1 MVQRGSGADPRRR
14 AELRRMGEIMRRTTA
29 SDTFYSALEEVGAD
43 EKALAELKADPRAYL
58 QEKVRVIPNEASV
71 EFIEGPP
78 WGIRLSLAG
87 EGGVRYTFE
96 AHKADS
102 ENDPKDR
109 AQLSLLGRQVHEIIM
124 SDAFLGAVDEAEAD
138 QSVWAALKADPKAH
152 LQGKGISIPEDVF
165 VEATER
171 SPHCYWWCWTWWCF
185 RICIIICC

>member
-14 AELRRMGEIMRRTTA
+14 GELRRMGEIMRRTTA
-29 SDTFYSALEEVGAD
+29 GDTFYSALEKVATD
-43 EKALAELKADPRAYL
+43 EMALAELKANPRAYL
-58 QEKVRVIPNEASV
+58 QEKARVIPAEASV

-96 AHKADS
+96 AHKTGS
-102 ENDPKDR
+102 ETDPIDR
-109 AQLSLLGRQVHEIIM
+109 AQATDSERQVHESVM
-124 SDAFLGAVDEAEAD
+124 SDAFLDAVDEAESD
-138 QSVWAALKADPKAH
+138 ERVWAAFKANPKAH

-165 VEATER
+165 LEATER